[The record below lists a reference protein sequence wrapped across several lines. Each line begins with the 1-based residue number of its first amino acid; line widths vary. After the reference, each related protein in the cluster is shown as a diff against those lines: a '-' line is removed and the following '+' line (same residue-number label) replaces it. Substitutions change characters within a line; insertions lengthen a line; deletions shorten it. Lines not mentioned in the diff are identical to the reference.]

1 MNSIWSHRR
10 LRFAVAA
17 TATILTAAALAS
29 AALAGFGALSLGPAA
44 ASQYPKK
51 VTVCH
56 RTHSKKN
63 PWVKISISTH
73 ALKAHLRHGD
83 FVVDATH
90 PCPPNTPV
98 SIGSAKDKNKH
109 HGKPSGKGNAKGK
122 SGKNGAQAKGNAK
135 TGKNSAQAKGNA
147 KTGKN
152 SAQAKGNAKS
162 GKNSTQAKG
171 NAKSGKNS
179 AQAKGKGKSGKNS
192 AQGKGNGKKNGAA
205 STNDHLNNK
214 GGNGHGNK

>member
-17 TATILTAAALAS
+17 TATILVGAVLAS
-29 AALAGFGALSLGPAA
+29 AALAGLGALSLGPAA

-56 RTHSKKN
+56 RTHSKKH

-83 FVVDATH
+83 FVVDTTH

-98 SIGSAKDKNKH
+98 SIGAKNKNKH
-109 HGKPSGKGNAKGK
+109 QGKHSGKGNAKGK
-122 SGKNGAQAKGNAK
+122 SGTNG
-135 TGKNSAQAKGNA
+135 
-147 KTGKN
+147 
-152 SAQAKGNAKS
+152 
-162 GKNSTQAKG
+162 
-171 NAKSGKNS
+171 
-179 AQAKGKGKSGKNS
+179 AQAKGKGKGKSSTNS
-192 AQGKGNGKKNGAA
+192 SQPKGKGKSGTNSSQPKGKGKSG
-205 STNDHLNNK
+205 TNSSQ
-214 GGNGHGNK
+214 

>member
-1 MNSIWSHRR
+1 MNSIWFHRR
-10 LRFAVAA
+10 LRLAVAA
-17 TATILTAAALAS
+17 TATILVGAALAS
-29 AALAGFGALSLGPAA
+29 AAVAGLGALSLGPAA

-56 RTHSKKN
+56 RTHSKKH

-83 FVVDATH
+83 FVVDASN

-98 SIGSAKDKNKH
+98 SIGSVKNKH
-109 HGKPSGKGNAKGK
+109 HGKGNAKSK
-122 SGKNGAQAKGNAK
+122 S
-135 TGKNSAQAKGNA
+135 GKNSAQAKGKA
-147 KTGKN
+147 KSGKN

-162 GKNSTQAKG
+162 GKNSAQAKG
-171 NAKSGKNS
+171 NATGGKND
-179 AQAKGKGKSGKNS
+179 AQAKGKGKSAKNG
-192 AQGKGNGKKNGAA
+192 AQGKGNGKTNSAA
-205 STNDHLNNK
+205 PKNDHPNNK

>member
-109 HGKPSGKGNAKGK
+109 SGKGNAKGK

-135 TGKNSAQAKGNA
+135 SGKNSAQAKGNA

>member
-17 TATILTAAALAS
+17 TATILVGAALAS
-29 AALAGFGALSLGPAA
+29 AALAGIGALSLGPAA

-56 RTHSKKN
+56 RTHSKKH

-73 ALKAHLRHGD
+73 ALKAHLHHGD

-98 SIGSAKDKNKH
+98 SIGSAKNKNKH
-109 HGKPSGKGNAKGK
+109 HGKHSGKGNAKGK
-122 SGKNGAQAKGNAK
+122 SG
-135 TGKNSAQAKGNA
+135 T
-147 KTGKN
+147 N

-205 STNDHLNNK
+205 STNDHPNNK

>member
-17 TATILTAAALAS
+17 TATILAAAALAS

-56 RTHSKKN
+56 RTHSKKH

-90 PCPPNTPV
+90 PCPPNVPV
-98 SIGSAKDKNKH
+98 SIGAKNKNKH
-109 HGKPSGKGNAKGK
+109 QGKHSGKGNAKG
-122 SGKNGAQAKGNAK
+122 
-135 TGKNSAQAKGNA
+135 
-147 KTGKN
+147 
-152 SAQAKGNAKS
+152 
-162 GKNSTQAKG
+162 
-171 NAKSGKNS
+171 KSGKNS
-179 AQAKGKGKSGKNS
+179 AQAKGKGKSATNG
-192 AQGKGNGKKNGAA
+192 AQAKGKGKSATNGAQTKSKGKSATNGGQANGKGKSGTNGQAKGKDKKNAGAPENN
-205 STNDHLNNK
+205 THPNNK

>member
-10 LRFAVAA
+10 LRLAVAA
-17 TATILTAAALAS
+17 TATILVGAALAS
-29 AALAGFGALSLGPAA
+29 AAVAGLGALSLGPAA

-56 RTHSKKN
+56 RTHSKKH

-83 FVVDATH
+83 FVVDASN

-98 SIGSAKDKNKH
+98 SIGSAKNKH
-109 HGKPSGKGNAKGK
+109 HGKGNAKGK

-135 TGKNSAQAKGNA
+135 
-147 KTGKN
+147 
-152 SAQAKGNAKS
+152 S
-162 GKNSTQAKG
+162 GKNG
-171 NAKSGKNS
+171 
-179 AQAKGKGKSGKNS
+179 AQAKGKGKSGNKG
-192 AQGKGNGKKNGAA
+192 AQGKGNGKTNSAA
-205 STNDHLNNK
+205 PKNDHPNNK

>member
-17 TATILTAAALAS
+17 TASILTAAALAS

-56 RTHSKKN
+56 RTHSKKH

-83 FVVDATH
+83 FVVDAGH
-90 PCPPNTPV
+90 PCPPNVPV
-98 SIGSAKDKNKH
+98 SVGSGKNKNKH
-109 HGKPSGKGNAKGK
+109 HGNHSGKDNAKGK
-122 SGKNGAQAKGNAK
+122 G
-135 TGKNSAQAKGNA
+135 
-147 KTGKN
+147 
-152 SAQAKGNAKS
+152 
-162 GKNSTQAKG
+162 
-171 NAKSGKNS
+171 GKNS
-179 AQAKGKGKSGKNS
+179 AQAKGKGATNSAQAGGKGKGATNSAQAKGKGKSATNGAQAKGKGKSGTNGAQAKGKGKKNS
-192 AQGKGNGKKNGAA
+192 AAPK
-205 STNDHLNNK
+205 NDHPNNK

>member
-17 TATILTAAALAS
+17 TATILVGAVLAS
-29 AALAGFGALSLGPAA
+29 AALAGLGALSLGPAA

-56 RTHSKKN
+56 RTHSKKH

-98 SIGSAKDKNKH
+98 SIGAKNKNKH
-109 HGKPSGKGNAKGK
+109 QGKHSGKGNAKGK
-122 SGKNGAQAKGNAK
+122 SGKNGAQNKGK
-135 TGKNSAQAKGNA
+135 GKSATNG
-147 KTGKN
+147 
-152 SAQAKGNAKS
+152 
-162 GKNSTQAKG
+162 
-171 NAKSGKNS
+171 
-179 AQAKGKGKSGKNS
+179 AQAKGKGKSATNGAQAKGK
-192 AQGKGNGKKNGAA
+192 GKKNADA
-205 STNDHLNNK
+205 PQNTHPNNK